1 MLLLAMLVSCS
12 GDTNEEPPAPV
23 EAAQTE
29 IPPERIAAE
38 AAALA
43 TASRAVNEVATTFSN
58 RLHEA
63 MASNGLDGA
72 IQVCSEEAQGMT
84 ALAGASTGAKV
95 GRVGTRLRNPNNAG
109 PEWVQEYLK
118 SVEGK
123 VAADAPGLSEVHEDT
138 ARVIKPIGVQSTCL
152 SCHGS
157 DIDPTVQAM
166 VSERYPEDKATGY
179 REGELRGVIWAE
191 VPVGG

>member
-1 MLLLAMLVSCS
+1 MLLLTMLVGCS
-12 GDTNEEPPAPV
+12 GETNDEPPAPV
-23 EAAQTE
+23 EAVQVEVA
-29 IPPERIAAE
+29 PERVAAE

-43 TASRAVNEVATTFSN
+43 KGSQAVNQVSSTFST

-63 MASNGLDGA
+63 MASSGLDGA
-72 IQVCSEEAQGMT
+72 VQVCSEEAQGMT

-95 GRVGTRLRNPNNAG
+95 GRVGTRLRNPNNTG
-109 PEWVQEYLK
+109 PDWVQAYLK

-123 VAADAPGLSEVHEDT
+123 VAADAPGLSEVHGDT
-138 ARVIKPIGVQSTCL
+138 ARVIKPIAVQSTCL

-157 DIDPTVQAM
+157 DIDPGVQA
-166 VSERYPEDKATGY
+166 VLSERYPEDKATGY